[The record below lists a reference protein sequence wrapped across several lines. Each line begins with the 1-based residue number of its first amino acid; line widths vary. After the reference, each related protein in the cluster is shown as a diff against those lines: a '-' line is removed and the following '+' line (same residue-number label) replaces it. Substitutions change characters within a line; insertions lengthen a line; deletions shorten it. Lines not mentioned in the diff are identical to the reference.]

1 MTAIP
6 KKEGTF
12 GEVVRRLRE
21 ARRRKDRRFSL
32 RKFAT
37 AVGMSPT
44 YLSKVERGDVPP
56 PAEEK
61 IRAIA
66 QALGAHPEELL
77 ALAGRVPGDVTQL
90 LRERPE
96 PLGPLLRAAAKL
108 PDKQVRRILRR
119 IEDGEW

>member
-1 MTAIP
+1 M
-6 KKEGTF
+6 
-12 GEVVRRLRE
+12 VRRLRE
-21 ARRRKDRRFSL
+21 ARRRDDRTFSL
-32 RKFAT
+32 RKFAE

-66 QALGAHPEELL
+66 EALDTDPEELL
-77 ALAGRVPGDVTQL
+77 AVAGRVPQEVTEL
-90 LRERPE
+90 LRERPRT
-96 PLGPLLRAAAKL
+96 LGPLLRAVARL
-108 PDKQVRRILRR
+108 PEKKVRRILRR